1 MVEKGFAP
9 FPASIK
15 PYLEL
20 NQSCSGLRSSAL
32 SLRDHRGLAFT
43 RLPVLSMGDESQKT
57 TSMGTGQQF
66 SAVSTIYEP
75 NVYIRNV
82 SSLLQ
87 YIL

>member
-1 MVEKGFAP
+1 M
-9 FPASIK
+9 
-15 PYLEL
+15 
-20 NQSCSGLRSSAL
+20 
-32 SLRDHRGLAFT
+32 
-43 RLPVLSMGDESQKT
+43 LSMGDESQKT

-82 SSLLQ
+82 SFLLQ